1 MKTRKPLS
9 ILLTLALVLGLL
21 PWTVMPARAEAR
33 ELTSSTTEWSGE
45 CTVSSE
51 DVTISG
57 NVTVTADTVLTIAE
71 GKTLTVNGTITV
83 GGGSGTLTVKGP
95 GKLAINGGNGSVSVG
110 AGGAGGSGVKG
121 NLTVTGGTL
130 TVTGG
135 SGGYGSSAGGAG
147 GDGVSGKVTVNGGEL
162 TVTGG
167 RGGGS
172 SFTGGSGGVGVSG
185 DVIVNSGSAA
195 ITGGVGGCTSESGA
209 GGVGVSGKVTVNGG
223 ELTVTGGSGGDSST
237 AYNDCFGGAGGVG
250 LNGTVTLA
258 GGTLT
263 VNGGAGG
270 TAGGSSGAAGKA
282 FGDNAG
288 VTVEDGCGYTDGTSF
303 YTGTLTGGQI
313 EELNGVTLRPCEA
326 KLGENGYYPTLAEA
340 FDAAVADQ
348 TVTLL
353 ADVKTDTSLTVA
365 AGKDFTLDLN
375 GHTIDR
381 GLAGKD
387 SAINGSVITV
397 SDTLTL
403 TDSSQDKTGTI
414 TGGNTAQYG
423 GGVYVDNN
431 GAFTMIGGTISGNAA
446 AGGGVYVGN
455 DCAFTMEGGTI
466 SGNTAT
472 NGGGVHVGTNG
483 AFAMSGGTISGNTA
497 GSNGGGVYVYNDA
510 LGFTMI
516 GGTISGN
523 TANCGGGVYL
533 ESFGGFEMTGG
544 VITGN
549 NAGTDGGGV
558 NCYMCSITVGGRA
571 VIRDNVKGGAKDKNG
586 VYAGGTASNALLG
599 TNYDNSVFKPIIV
612 GSSPLTK
619 GAHIGVTMPPSFA
632 ASAFT
637 SGWSTRMSEADP
649 DDFFKSDDARYAVM
663 RNDGGEAELRL
674 LNTVTVENGTVK
686 NGTVENGTADK
697 ATAAQGATVKVTA
710 NAPAAGKVFDKW
722 TTTDGVTFADAGKAQ
737 TTFTMPAQAVAVTAT
752 YHDYS
757 LANGKVYAP
766 KGAVLILATYSGGRM
781 TGMQSV
787 TINADCAD
795 KAPSSLGLTVPAS
808 GYKLMLVDGST
819 YAPLCPAWEG

>member
-1 MKTRKPLS
+1 MNTKKPLS

-250 LNGTVTLA
+250 LHGTVTLAGGTLTVAGGSGGTGNGNEATGGGGGVGIGENGTVTLA

-414 TGGNTAQYG
+414 TG
-423 GGVYVDNN
+423 
-431 GAFTMIGGTISGNAA
+431 
-446 AGGGVYVGN
+446 
-455 DCAFTMEGGTI
+455 
-466 SGNTAT
+466 GNTAT

-686 NGTVENGTADK
+686 NGTVKNGTVENGTADK